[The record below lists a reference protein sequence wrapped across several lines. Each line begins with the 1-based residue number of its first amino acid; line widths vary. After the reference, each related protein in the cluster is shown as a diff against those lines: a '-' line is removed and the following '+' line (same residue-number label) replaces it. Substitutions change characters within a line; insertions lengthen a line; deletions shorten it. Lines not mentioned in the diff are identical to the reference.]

1 MTSPLRDVTIG
12 YNMLISGQDRQIIY
26 FQIPSFEIA
35 LARRQD
41 PALRHQPV
49 AIAPTHHP
57 RACMREVSSEAYD
70 DGLRPGMSVELAR
83 RLCPTV
89 HLLPPDSA
97 RIGRAYREIQNI
109 VAEFAPVCEPVQ
121 PGHLFMDLTGTHR
134 LFGPVVDTAFRIERE
149 IIRRQ
154 NLTGVAGIGTNKL
167 VSHAAGTIVQP
178 PQLCEIRPGFE
189 QSFMA
194 PIPISLPFN
203 VHRVFSRKSLTLLE
217 DLNLHTLGAIADI
230 PLPHLQLVLGPA
242 ATLLHQWAHGID
254 PSPVLPP
261 VQQICV
267 ERSRSISPDEIDDD
281 RLLSL
286 LYGLLEQIC
295 RVLRQQQRVCGRL
308 ALTIR
313 HSDHMEVHKQQS
325 IDPATYW
332 ESDLYPHLTHL
343 FSRCFQRRIRLC
355 TMILNAEN
363 LQSSGEPAGE
373 QLALFNTEGT
383 DAMQRQERSHRL
395 TLALDRIRD
404 RFGVPAITWGH
415 AGHR

>member
-1 MTSPLRDVTIG
+1 M
-12 YNMLISGQDRQIIY
+12 DRQIIY

-35 LARRQD
+35 LARRHD
-41 PALRHQPV
+41 AALRHRPV
-49 AIAPTHHP
+49 AIAPTHHT
-57 RACMREVSSEAYD
+57 RACVREVSQEAYG

-83 RLCPTV
+83 RLCPAV
-89 HLLPPDSA
+89 RLLPPDTT
-97 RIGRAYREIQNI
+97 RIGLAHREIQNI
-109 VAEFAPVCEPVQ
+109 VAEFAPVWEPVQ

-134 LFGPVVDTAFRIERE
+134 LFGPTVDTAVRIERE

-189 QSFMA
+189 RSFLA
-194 PIPISLPFN
+194 PLPTALPCSL
-203 VHRVFSRKSLTLLE
+203 HQAFSHKSLALLE
-217 DLNLHTLGAIADI
+217 DLNLYTLGAIAEI

-242 ATLLHQWAHGID
+242 ATLLHEWAHGID
-254 PSPVLPP
+254 PSPVLPT

-281 RLLSL
+281 RLLGL

-295 RVLRQQQRVCGRL
+295 RTLRRQQRVCGRL
-308 ALTIR
+308 TLTIR
-313 HSDHMEVHKQQS
+313 HSDHVEVRKQQS
-325 IDPATYW
+325 IDPPTHW
-332 ESDLYPHLTHL
+332 ESDLYPQLTHL

-355 TMILNAEN
+355 TMILNAEH
-363 LQSSGEPAGE
+363 LHASGEPTGE
-373 QLALFNTEGT
+373 QLSLFDPEK
-383 DAMQRQERSHRL
+383 AAVMQRRERSHRL

-404 RFGVPAITWGH
+404 RFGPPAITWGH
-415 AGHR
+415 AGRH

>member
-1 MTSPLRDVTIG
+1 M
-12 YNMLISGQDRQIIY
+12 DRQIVY

-41 PALRHQPV
+41 AALRHRPV
-49 AIAPTHHP
+49 AIAPTHHL
-57 RACMREVSSEAYD
+57 RACVREVSPEAYG

-89 HLLPPDSA
+89 RLLPPDSA

-109 VAEFAPVCEPVQ
+109 VAEFAPMCEPVQ
-121 PGHLFMDLTGTHR
+121 PGHLFLDLTGTHR
-134 LFGPVVDTAFRIERE
+134 LFGPAVDTAFRIERE

-189 QSFMA
+189 RSFMA
-194 PIPISLPFN
+194 TIPIALPFN
-203 VHRVFSRKSLTLLE
+203 VHHVFSRQSLALLE

-230 PLPHLQLVLGPA
+230 PLPHLQLILGPA
-242 ATLLHQWAHGID
+242 ATLLHEWAHGID
-254 PSPVLPP
+254 PSPVLAP
-261 VQQICV
+261 VQQLCV

-281 RLLSL
+281 RLRGL
-286 LYGLLEQIC
+286 LYRLLEQIC
-295 RVLRQQQRVCGRL
+295 RTLRRQQRVCGRL

-313 HSDHMEVHKQQS
+313 HSDHVEIRKQQP
-325 IDPATYW
+325 IDPPTYW

-355 TMILNAEN
+355 TMILKAED
-363 LQSSGEPAGE
+363 LQSSGESAGE
-373 QLALFNTEGT
+373 QLSLFDTEAPC
-383 DAMQRQERSHRL
+383 AMTGRDRSHRL

-404 RFGVPAITWGH
+404 RFGPPAITWGH
-415 AGHR
+415 AARH

>member
-1 MTSPLRDVTIG
+1 
-12 YNMLISGQDRQIIY
+12 MLISDMDRQIIY

-41 PALRHQPV
+41 AALCHQPV

-57 RACMREVSSEAYD
+57 RACVREVSPEAYG

-89 HLLPPDSA
+89 RLLPPDSA
-97 RIGRAYREIQNI
+97 RIGLAYREIQHI

-121 PGHLFMDLTGTHR
+121 PGHLFLDLTGTHR

-154 NLTGVAGIGTNKL
+154 NLTGVVGIGTNKL

-178 PQLCEIRPGFE
+178 PQQLYEIRPGFE
-189 QSFMA
+189 QSFLA
-194 PIPISLPFN
+194 PIPISLPCSI
-203 VHRVFSRKSLTLLE
+203 HKAFSRKSLALLE
-217 DLNLHTLGAIADI
+217 DLNLHTLGDIADI
-230 PLPHLQLVLGPA
+230 PLPHLQLVLGPGA
-242 ATLLHQWAHGID
+242 ALLHEWAHGFD

-261 VQQICV
+261 KQQICV
-267 ERSRSISPDEIDDD
+267 ERSHSVSPDEIDDD
-281 RLLSL
+281 RLCGL

-295 RVLRQQQRVCGRL
+295 RTLRQQQRVCGRL
-308 ALTIR
+308 TLTIR
-313 HSDHMEVHKQQS
+313 HSDHVDVRKQQS
-325 IDPATYW
+325 IDPPTHW
-332 ESDLYPHLTHL
+332 EADLYPPLTHL

-355 TMILNAEN
+355 TMILSAED
-363 LQSSGEPAGE
+363 LRVEAIPSSGEPAGK
-373 QLALFNTEGT
+373 QLSLFDPDLPN
-383 DAMQRQERSHRL
+383 AMQRPDRSHQL

-404 RFGVPAITWGH
+404 RFGEPAITWGC
-415 AGHR
+415 ARHR

>member
-1 MTSPLRDVTIG
+1 M
-12 YNMLISGQDRQIIY
+12 DRQIVY

-41 PALRHQPV
+41 AALRHQPV
-49 AIAPTHHP
+49 AIAPTHHS
-57 RACMREVSSEAYD
+57 RACVREVSPEAYG

-89 HLLPPDSA
+89 RLLPPDSA
-97 RIGRAYREIQNI
+97 GIGRAYREIQNI
-109 VAEFAPVCEPVQ
+109 VAEFAPVCEAVQ
-121 PGHLFMDLTGTHR
+121 PGHLFLDLTGTHR
-134 LFGPVVDTAFRIERE
+134 LFGPAVDTAFRIERE

-154 NLTGVAGIGTNKL
+154 DLTGVAGIGTNKL

-194 PIPISLPFN
+194 PISTSLPFSL
-203 VHRVFSRKSLTLLE
+203 HHVFSRKALAVLE
-217 DLNLHTLGAIADI
+217 DLNLHTLGAIANI

-242 ATLLHQWAHGID
+242 ATLLHEWAHGID

-261 VQQICV
+261 VQQACV

-281 RLLSL
+281 RLLGL

-295 RVLRQQQRVCGRL
+295 RILRRQQRVCGRL

-313 HSDHMEVHKQQS
+313 HSDHVDVHKQEP

-355 TMILNAEN
+355 TMILGAEA
-363 LQSSGEPAGE
+363 LRSFSEPAGG
-373 QLALFNTEGT
+373 QLSLFDTDMP
-383 DAMQRQERSHRL
+383 DAMQRRDRSQRL

-404 RFGVPAITWGH
+404 RFGEPAITWGH